1 MSSVFSVKA
10 SFDGGD
16 LVKGF
21 NDVKKEVKGI
31 ENAGEDA
38 KKSLDQML
46 QQKNSTSNYRRQ
58 LMQLTK
64 QLTDLTVNYRS
75 LSDEEKQSEFG
86 VALAQRIDELTAKA
100 SMFKDA
106 MLDVQQSITESAS
119 DTANWDAFQQLVDVS
134 TSALQSFTGVAGL
147 SEDSVEELTR
157 TIAAMQTIGAASN
170 TVIKIGNALQKQSAL
185 MLGVRRTQELAA
197 ATAIKLKT
205 AAEVKGKAATVAA
218 TAAQK
223 ALNTVAKANP
233 YVLLASAVIAL
244 GTALVAFAKK
254 SNEATKAEKARKEA
268 AEEAA
273 ESINDARSKE
283 AKSVGEVTAKYRILQ
298 IEYSKLDQNDKTS
311 WIKDNAT
318 AFDNLGLKINN
329 VNDAD
334 QVFVTQSAKVIAALK
349 ARAKAEALEEK
360 YKEEVIKAEEKK
372 AEVVRKTAKEGAK
385 FFTADGKVPE
395 PLKEAGLTEKE
406 LKYEWG
412 GGQSGAGT
420 YILTPEATKK
430 LQEYYDTQYD
440 VAVKAADES
449 TSYWENRMV
458 EAANEAAKAAKEIE
472 GLITKPTNG
481 NSDSTKSSS
490 SSKTSDNDDIFDSG
504 SLRAA
509 QKTVTELQDKLNR
522 MSPDDKAFDKVKADL
537 KVAEKIVDD
546 IKKKMSD
553 PDAAK
558 ALVEQYDEASKKIND
573 IVKEYNIGIIDEET
587 AKKQIEAINAEL
599 QKLGLK
605 PIEIKVKNGKWDE
618 LFDKDIDTKNL
629 IEQYD
634 EASKKIND
642 IVKEYNIGIIDKET
656 AKKQIEAINT
666 ELQKLG
672 LKPID
677 IKLNPK
683 GKWDGAFDKDN
694 DTKTAVDS
702 VVQAYSLKL
711 IDKDYAKEAIDAINV
726 ERINANLPPIHLNL
740 DVEGV
745 KEGISQAMQMFGAVG
760 SLGNV
765 VSSINSVYESFKNLP
780 DAMDEAENGWE
791 RFMVGFKAV
800 MQIMNV
806 FTTVLGTINTVM
818 ETFTMIQELV
828 TAAKLKDA
836 AASSVKAG
844 ADTAAATAST
854 AEATADTAAATAAE
868 TKAVADTAAATAST
882 TVATADTAATIAS
895 GTKAATD
902 TSAATASGTKAAAD
916 IAAAT
921 ASTTVATAD
930 TAATVASGTKAATD
944 IATAAASG
952 TKAAADIA
960 AATASTTVATADTA
974 ATVASGTKTATDI
987 AGATASGTKAAAD
1000 IAAAGAA
1007 SVEAT
1012 ANTAAA
1018 VSGAAKSVSWVPI
1031 VGPILAVAAIAAI
1044 IGGIIAAANKGKFA
1058 NGGIVQG
1065 ASKIGDFNIARVNGG
1080 EMILNNR
1087 QQANLFNMLDN
1098 NRVNNVSA
1106 SPQNVSFRIQGDTL
1120 VGVID
1125 NYNKKRSRM

>member
-1 MSSVFSVKA
+1 MSSVFSIKA

-86 VALAQRIDELTAKA
+86 VALAKRIDELTAKA

-185 MLGVRRTQELAA
+185 MLGVLRTQELAA
-197 ATAIKLKT
+197 AAAIKLKT

-273 ESINDARSKE
+273 ESIKDARSKE

-298 IEYSKLDQNDKTS
+298 IEYSKLDQNDKIT

-334 QVFVTQSAKVIAALK
+334 QVFVTQSAKVIAALQ

-372 AEVVRKTAKEGAK
+372 AEVVRKTAKEGDR
-385 FFTADGKVPE
+385 FFTAYGKVPE

-481 NSDSTKSSS
+481 NSGSTKSSS

-504 SLRAA
+504 SLIAA
-509 QKTVTELQDKLNR
+509 QKTVTDLQDKLNR

-537 KVAEKIVDD
+537 KAAEKIVED

-558 ALVEQYDEASKKIND
+558 TLVEQYDEASKKINN

-605 PIEIKVKNGKWDE
+605 PIEIKVKNGKWDGV
-618 LFDKDIDTKNL
+618 FDIDIDTKNL

-634 EASKKIND
+634 DAVKKIND
-642 IVKEYNIGIIDKET
+642 IVKSYNIGVIDEEK
-656 AKKQIEAINT
+656 AKAQIEAINA
-666 ELQKLG
+666 ELKKLG

-745 KEGISQAMQMFGAVG
+745 KEGISQAMQMFDAVS

-791 RFMVGFKAV
+791 RFMVGFEAG
-800 MQIMNV
+800 MQIMSV
-806 FTTVLGTINTVM
+806 FTTVLGTINTLM
-818 ETFTMIQELV
+818 TTFQTIQELV
-828 TAAKLKDA
+828 TAAKIKDA
-836 AASSVKAG
+836 AASSVQTAADEAAAAATMTKAG
-844 ADTAAATAST
+844 ANM
-854 AEATADTAAATAAE
+854 AE
-868 TKAVADTAAATAST
+868 TATGAGKAV
-882 TVATADTAATIAS
+882 
-895 GTKAATD
+895 
-902 TSAATASGTKAAAD
+902 
-916 IAAAT
+916 
-921 ASTTVATAD
+921 
-930 TAATVASGTKAATD
+930 
-944 IATAAASG
+944 
-952 TKAAADIA
+952 
-960 AATASTTVATADTA
+960 
-974 ATVASGTKTATDI
+974 
-987 AGATASGTKAAAD
+987 
-1000 IAAAGAA
+1000 
-1007 SVEAT
+1007 
-1012 ANTAAA
+1012 
-1018 VSGAAKSVSWVPI
+1018 SWLPI
-1031 VGPILAVAAIAAI
+1031 VGPILAIAAI
-1044 IGGIIAAANKGKFA
+1044 GAIMGVMLGVMSKSKFA
-1058 NGGIVQG
+1058 NGGIVSN

-1087 QQANLFNMLDN
+1087 QQANLFNMLDH
-1098 NRVNNVSA
+1098 NRIDKTSA

>member
-1 MSSVFSVKA
+1 MSSVFSIKA

-86 VALAQRIDELTAKA
+86 VALAKRIDELTAKA

-185 MLGVRRTQELAA
+185 MLGVLRTQELAA

-298 IEYSKLDQNDKTS
+298 IEYSKLDQNDKIT

-334 QVFVTQSAKVIAALK
+334 QVFVTQSAKVIAALQ

-372 AEVVRKTAKEGAK
+372 AEVVRKTAKEGDR
-385 FFTADGKVPE
+385 FFAADGKVPE

-458 EAANEAAKAAKEIE
+458 EAANEAAKVAKEIE

-481 NSDSTKSSS
+481 NSGSTKSSS
-490 SSKTSDNDDIFDSG
+490 SYKTSDNDDIFDSG
-504 SLRAA
+504 SLIAA
-509 QKTVTELQDKLNR
+509 QKTVTDLQDKLNR

-537 KVAEKIVDD
+537 KAAEKIVED

-558 ALVEQYDEASKKIND
+558 TLVEQYDEASKKIND

-605 PIEIKVKNGKWDE
+605 PIEIKVKNGKWDGV
-618 LFDKDIDTKNL
+618 FDIDIDTKNL

-634 EASKKIND
+634 DAVKKIND
-642 IVKEYNIGIIDKET
+642 IVKSYNIGIIDEEK
-656 AKKQIEAINT
+656 AKAQIEAINA

-745 KEGISQAMQMFGAVG
+745 KEGISQAMQMFDAVS

-765 VSSINSVYESFKNLP
+765 VSSINSVYESFKNLQ

-791 RFMVGFKAV
+791 RFMVGFEAG
-800 MQIMNV
+800 MQIMSV
-806 FTTVLGTINTVM
+806 FTTVLGTINTLM
-818 ETFTMIQELV
+818 TTFQTIQELV
-828 TAAKLKDA
+828 TAAKIKDA
-836 AASSVKAG
+836 AASSVQTAADEAAAAATMTKAG
-844 ADTAAATAST
+844 ANM
-854 AEATADTAAATAAE
+854 AE
-868 TKAVADTAAATAST
+868 TATGAGKAV
-882 TVATADTAATIAS
+882 
-895 GTKAATD
+895 
-902 TSAATASGTKAAAD
+902 
-916 IAAAT
+916 
-921 ASTTVATAD
+921 
-930 TAATVASGTKAATD
+930 
-944 IATAAASG
+944 
-952 TKAAADIA
+952 
-960 AATASTTVATADTA
+960 
-974 ATVASGTKTATDI
+974 
-987 AGATASGTKAAAD
+987 
-1000 IAAAGAA
+1000 
-1007 SVEAT
+1007 
-1012 ANTAAA
+1012 
-1018 VSGAAKSVSWVPI
+1018 SWLPI
-1031 VGPILAVAAIAAI
+1031 VGPILAIAAI
-1044 IGGIIAAANKGKFA
+1044 GAIMGVMLGVMSKSKFA
-1058 NGGIVQG
+1058 NGGIVSN

-1087 QQANLFNMLDN
+1087 QQANLFNMLDH
-1098 NRVNNVSA
+1098 NRIDKTST

>member
-1 MSSVFSVKA
+1 MSQFSVKA
-10 SFDGGD
+10 TFDGAD

-21 NDVKKEVKGI
+21 KDVKAEVKGI

-46 QQKNSTSNYRRQ
+46 QHKNSTTNYRRQ
-58 LMQLTK
+58 LMQLTH
-64 QLTDLTVNYRS
+64 QLTDLTVNYRK

-86 VALAQRIDELTAKA
+86 IALAQRIDELTTKA

-106 MLDVQQSITESAS
+106 MLDVQQSISESAS

-134 TSALQSFTGVAGL
+134 TSVLQSFTGVAGL
-147 SEDSVEELTR
+147 SEESVEDLTR

-197 ATAIKLKT
+197 AAAIKLKT
-205 AAEVKGKAATVAA
+205 AAEVKGKAATMAA

-254 SNEATKAEKARKEA
+254 SSEATKAEKARKEA
-268 AEEAA
+268 AEEAT
-273 ESINDARSKE
+273 ESIKDARSKE

-298 IEYSKLDQNDKTS
+298 LEYSKLDQNDKTS

-318 AFDNLGLKINN
+318 AFDSLGLKINN

-334 QVFVTQSAKVIAALK
+334 QVFVAQSAKVIAALQ

-372 AEVVRKTAKEGAK
+372 AEVVRKTAKEGDR

-430 LQEYYDTQYD
+430 LQEYYDTQYA

-458 EAANEAAKAAKEIE
+458 EAANEAANAAKEID

-481 NSDSTKSSS
+481 NSGSTKSSS
-490 SSKTSDNDDIFDSG
+490 SSKTSDNADIFDSG

-509 QKTVTELQDKLNR
+509 QKTVTDLQDKLNR
-522 MSPDDKAFDKVKADL
+522 MSPDDEAFEKVKADL
-537 KVAEKIVDD
+537 KAAEKIVED

-558 ALVEQYDEASKKIND
+558 TLVEQYDEASKKIND

-605 PIEIKVKNGKWDE
+605 PIEIK
-618 LFDKDIDTKNL
+618 
-629 IEQYD
+629 
-634 EASKKIND
+634 
-642 IVKEYNIGIIDKET
+642 
-656 AKKQIEAINT
+656 
-666 ELQKLG
+666 
-672 LKPID
+672 
-677 IKLNPK
+677 LNPVVNK

-702 VVQAYSLKL
+702 VVKAYSLKL
-711 IDKDYAKEAIDAINV
+711 IDKDYAQEAIDAINV
-726 ERINANLPPIHLNL
+726 ERINANLQPIYLNL
-740 DVEGV
+740 DIEGV
-745 KEGISQAMQMFGAVG
+745 KQGIDKAMQMFDTFG

-765 VSSINSVYESFKNLP
+765 VSSINSVYESFNNLST
-780 DAMDEAENGWE
+780 AMDEAENSWE
-791 RFMVGFKAV
+791 RFMVGFDAGMK
-800 MQIMNV
+800 IMNV
-806 FTTVLGTINTVM
+806 FTTILETINTLM
-818 ETFTMIQELV
+818 TTFQTIQELV

-836 AASSVKAG
+836 AATSVQIAADTEGAGATMTKAG
-844 ADTAAATAST
+844 ANM
-854 AEATADTAAATAAE
+854 AETATAAG
-868 TKAVADTAAATAST
+868 KAV
-882 TVATADTAATIAS
+882 
-895 GTKAATD
+895 
-902 TSAATASGTKAAAD
+902 
-916 IAAAT
+916 
-921 ASTTVATAD
+921 
-930 TAATVASGTKAATD
+930 
-944 IATAAASG
+944 
-952 TKAAADIA
+952 
-960 AATASTTVATADTA
+960 
-974 ATVASGTKTATDI
+974 
-987 AGATASGTKAAAD
+987 
-1000 IAAAGAA
+1000 
-1007 SVEAT
+1007 
-1012 ANTAAA
+1012 
-1018 VSGAAKSVSWVPI
+1018 SWIPV
-1031 VGPILAVAAIAAI
+1031 VGPVLAVAAIGTI
-1044 IGGIIAAANKGKFA
+1044 MGILLSVISKSKFA

-1065 ASKIGDFNIARVNGG
+1065 PSKIGDFNLVRVNGG
-1080 EMILNNR
+1080 ELILNQR
-1087 QQANLFNMLDN
+1087 QQKNLFDMIDK
-1098 NRVNNVSA
+1098 NRVNNVNNTA
-1106 SPQNVSFRIQGDTL
+1106 ENVVFTIQGDKL
-1120 VGVID
+1120 VGVLD

>member
-1 MSSVFSVKA
+1 MSSVFSIKA

-31 ENAGEDA
+31 ENVGEDA

-86 VALAQRIDELTAKA
+86 VALAKRIDELTAKA

-106 MLDVQQSITESAS
+106 MLDVQQSISESAS

-185 MLGVRRTQELAA
+185 MLGVLRTQELAA

-298 IEYSKLDQNDKTS
+298 LEYSKLDQNDKTS

-334 QVFVTQSAKVIAALK
+334 QVFVTQSAKVIAALQ

-372 AEVVRKTAKEGAK
+372 AEVVRKTAKEGDR

-420 YILTPEATKK
+420 YILTQEATKK
-430 LQEYYDTQYD
+430 LQDYYDTQYD

-458 EAANEAAKAAKEIE
+458 DAANEAAKAAKEIE

-481 NSDSTKSSS
+481 NSGSTKSSS
-490 SSKTSDNDDIFDSG
+490 SYKTSDNDDIFDSG
-504 SLRAA
+504 SLIAA
-509 QKTVTELQDKLNR
+509 QKTVTDLQDKLNR

-537 KVAEKIVDD
+537 KAAEKIVED

-558 ALVEQYDEASKKIND
+558 TLVEQYDEASKKIND

-605 PIEIKVKNGKWDE
+605 PIEIKVKNGKWDGV
-618 LFDKDIDTKNL
+618 FDIDIDTKNL

-634 EASKKIND
+634 DAVKKIND
-642 IVKEYNIGIIDKET
+642 IVKGYNIGIIDEEK
-656 AKKQIEAINT
+656 AKAQIEAINA
-666 ELQKLG
+666 ELKKLG

-745 KEGISQAMQMFGAVG
+745 KEGISQAMQMFDAVS

-765 VSSINSVYESFKNLP
+765 VSSINSVYESFKNLQ

-791 RFMVGFKAV
+791 RFMVGFEAG
-800 MQIMNV
+800 MQIMSV
-806 FTTVLGTINTVM
+806 FTTVLGTINTLM
-818 ETFTMIQELV
+818 TTFQTIQELV
-828 TAAKLKDA
+828 TAAKIKDA
-836 AASSVKAG
+836 AASSVQTAADEAAAAATMTKAG
-844 ADTAAATAST
+844 ANM
-854 AEATADTAAATAAE
+854 AE
-868 TKAVADTAAATAST
+868 TATGAGKAV
-882 TVATADTAATIAS
+882 
-895 GTKAATD
+895 
-902 TSAATASGTKAAAD
+902 
-916 IAAAT
+916 
-921 ASTTVATAD
+921 
-930 TAATVASGTKAATD
+930 
-944 IATAAASG
+944 
-952 TKAAADIA
+952 
-960 AATASTTVATADTA
+960 
-974 ATVASGTKTATDI
+974 
-987 AGATASGTKAAAD
+987 
-1000 IAAAGAA
+1000 
-1007 SVEAT
+1007 
-1012 ANTAAA
+1012 
-1018 VSGAAKSVSWVPI
+1018 SWLPI
-1031 VGPILAVAAIAAI
+1031 VGPILAIAAI
-1044 IGGIIAAANKGKFA
+1044 GAIMGVMLGVMSKSKFA
-1058 NGGIVQG
+1058 NGGIVSN

-1087 QQANLFNMLDN
+1087 QQANLFNMLDH
-1098 NRVNNVSA
+1098 NRIDKTST

>member
-1 MSSVFSVKA
+1 MSSVFSIKA

-21 NDVKKEVKGI
+21 NDVKKEVKGL
-31 ENAGEDA
+31 ESAGEDA

-58 LMQLTK
+58 LMELTR
-64 QLTDLTVNYRS
+64 QLTDLTVNYRN

-86 VALAQRIDELTAKA
+86 VALAQRIDELTSKA

-106 MLDVQQSITESAS
+106 MLDVQQSISESAS

-134 TSALQSFTGVAGL
+134 TSVLQSFTGVAGL
-147 SEDSVEELTR
+147 SEESVEGLTR

-197 ATAIKLKT
+197 AAAIKLKT
-205 AAEVKGKAATVAA
+205 AAEVKGKASTVAA

-223 ALNTVAKANP
+223 ALNIVAKANP

-273 ESINDARSKE
+273 ESIKDARSKE

-298 IEYSKLDQNDKTS
+298 IEYSKLSQNAKTT

-318 AFDNLGLKINN
+318 AFDNLGLKINS

-334 QVFVTQSAKVIAALK
+334 QVFVTQSAKVIAALQ

-372 AEVVRKTAKEGAK
+372 AEVVRKTAKEGDR
-385 FFTADGKVPE
+385 FFTADGKVPK

-430 LQEYYDTQYD
+430 LQDYYDTQYD

-472 GLITKPTNG
+472 GLITKPNNG
-481 NSDSTKSSS
+481 NSGSTKSSS
-490 SSKTSDNDDIFDSG
+490 GSKTSDNDDIFDSG
-504 SLRAA
+504 SLRAV
-509 QKTVTELQDKLNR
+509 QKTVTDLQDKLNR
-522 MSPDDKAFDKVKADL
+522 MSPDDEAFEKVKADL
-537 KVAEKIVDD
+537 KAAEKIVED
-546 IKKKMSD
+546 IKKKMAD

-558 ALVEQYDEASKKIND
+558 TLVEQYDEASKKIND

-605 PIEIKVKNGKWDE
+605 PIEIKVKNGKLDGV
-618 LFDKDIDTKNL
+618 FDIGIDTKNL

-634 EASKKIND
+634 DAVKKIND
-642 IVKEYNIGIIDKET
+642 IVKGYNIGIIDEET
-656 AKKQIEAINT
+656 AKTQIEAINN
-666 ELQKLG
+666 ELKKLG

-677 IKLNPK
+677 IKLNPTVS
-683 GKWDGAFDKDN
+683 KWDGAFDKDN

-702 VVQAYSLKL
+702 VTKAYSLKL
-711 IDKDYAKEAIDAINV
+711 IDKDYAQEAIDAINV

-740 DVEGV
+740 DAEGV
-745 KEGISQAMQMFGAVG
+745 KEGISQAMQMFDAV
-760 SLGNV
+760 SSVGNV

-791 RFMVGFKAV
+791 RFMVGFEAG
-800 MQIMNV
+800 MQIMSV
-806 FTTVLGTINTVM
+806 FTTVLGTINTLM
-818 ETFTMIQELV
+818 TTFQTIQELV
-828 TAAKLKDA
+828 TASKQKDAIASGAQMAADEA
-836 AASSVKAG
+836 AASATMTKAG
-844 ADTAAATAST
+844 ANM
-854 AEATADTAAATAAE
+854 AE
-868 TKAVADTAAATAST
+868 TATGAGKAV
-882 TVATADTAATIAS
+882 
-895 GTKAATD
+895 
-902 TSAATASGTKAAAD
+902 
-916 IAAAT
+916 
-921 ASTTVATAD
+921 
-930 TAATVASGTKAATD
+930 
-944 IATAAASG
+944 
-952 TKAAADIA
+952 
-960 AATASTTVATADTA
+960 
-974 ATVASGTKTATDI
+974 
-987 AGATASGTKAAAD
+987 
-1000 IAAAGAA
+1000 
-1007 SVEAT
+1007 
-1012 ANTAAA
+1012 
-1018 VSGAAKSVSWVPI
+1018 SWLPI
-1031 VGPILAVAAIAAI
+1031 VGPILAIAAI
-1044 IGGIIAAANKGKFA
+1044 GAIMGVMLGVMSKSKFA
-1058 NGGIVQG
+1058 NGGIVSN

-1087 QQANLFNMLDN
+1087 QQANLFKMLDH
-1098 NRVNNVSA
+1098 NRIDNTSI
-1106 SPQNVSFRIQGDTL
+1106 SPQTVSFRIQGDTL
-1120 VGVID
+1120 VGAID

>member
-1 MSSVFSVKA
+1 MSVFSVKG

-86 VALAQRIDELTAKA
+86 VALAKRIDELTAKA

-185 MLGVRRTQELAA
+185 MLGVLRTQELAA

-298 IEYSKLDQNDKTS
+298 IEYSKLDQNDKIT

-334 QVFVTQSAKVIAALK
+334 QVFVTQSAKVIAALQ

-372 AEVVRKTAKEGAK
+372 AEVVRKTANEGDR

-430 LQEYYDTQYD
+430 LQDYYDTQYD

-458 EAANEAAKAAKEIE
+458 DAANEAAKAAKEIE

-481 NSDSTKSSS
+481 NSGSTNSSS
-490 SSKTSDNDDIFDSG
+490 IYKTSDNDDIFDSG
-504 SLRAA
+504 SLIAA
-509 QKTVTELQDKLNR
+509 QKTVTDLQDKLNR
-522 MSPDDKAFDKVKADL
+522 MSPNDKAFDKVKADL
-537 KVAEKIVDD
+537 KAAEKIVED

-558 ALVEQYDEASKKIND
+558 TLVEQYDEASKKIND

-605 PIEIKVKNGKWDE
+605 PIEIKVKNGKWDGV
-618 LFDKDIDTKNL
+618 FDIDIDTKNL

-634 EASKKIND
+634 DAVKKIND
-642 IVKEYNIGIIDKET
+642 IVKSYNIGIIDEEK
-656 AKKQIEAINT
+656 AKAQIEAINA
-666 ELQKLG
+666 ELKKLG

-745 KEGISQAMQMFGAVG
+745 KEGISQAMQMFDAVS

-791 RFMVGFKAV
+791 RFMVGFEAG
-800 MQIMNV
+800 MQIMSV
-806 FTTVLGTINTVM
+806 FTTVLGTINTLM
-818 ETFTMIQELV
+818 TTFQTIQELV
-828 TAAKLKDA
+828 TAAKIKDA
-836 AASSVKAG
+836 AASSVQTAADEAAAAATMTKAG
-844 ADTAAATAST
+844 ANM
-854 AEATADTAAATAAE
+854 AE
-868 TKAVADTAAATAST
+868 TATGAGKAV
-882 TVATADTAATIAS
+882 
-895 GTKAATD
+895 
-902 TSAATASGTKAAAD
+902 
-916 IAAAT
+916 
-921 ASTTVATAD
+921 
-930 TAATVASGTKAATD
+930 
-944 IATAAASG
+944 
-952 TKAAADIA
+952 
-960 AATASTTVATADTA
+960 
-974 ATVASGTKTATDI
+974 
-987 AGATASGTKAAAD
+987 
-1000 IAAAGAA
+1000 
-1007 SVEAT
+1007 
-1012 ANTAAA
+1012 
-1018 VSGAAKSVSWVPI
+1018 SWLPI
-1031 VGPILAVAAIAAI
+1031 VGPILAIAAI
-1044 IGGIIAAANKGKFA
+1044 GAIMGVMLGVMSKSKFA
-1058 NGGIVQG
+1058 NGGIVSN

-1087 QQANLFNMLDN
+1087 QQANLFNMLDH
-1098 NRVNNVSA
+1098 NRIDKTST

>member
-1 MSSVFSVKA
+1 MSAVFSVKG
-10 SFDGGD
+10 SFDGAD
-16 LVKGF
+16 LIKGF
-21 NDVKKEVKGI
+21 NDVKNEVKGI

-46 QQKNSTSNYRRQ
+46 QQKNSSSNYRRQ
-58 LMQLTK
+58 LMQITQ
-64 QLTDLTVNYRS
+64 QLTDLTVNYRR

-86 VALAQRIDELTAKA
+86 IALSQRIDELTAKA
-100 SMFKDA
+100 SEFKDA
-106 MLDVQQSITESAS
+106 MLDVQQSISESAS
-119 DTANWDAFQQLVDVS
+119 DTANWDAFQQLVDIS
-134 TSALQSFTGVAGL
+134 TSTMQSFAGITGL
-147 SEDSVEELTR
+147 SEESVEELTR

-197 ATAIKLKT
+197 AAAIKLKT
-205 AAEVKGKAATVAA
+205 AAEVKGKVATVAA

-233 YVLLASAVIAL
+233 YVLLASAVMAL
-244 GTALVAFAKK
+244 GTALFVFAKK
-254 SNEATKAEKARKEA
+254 SNAATAAEKARKEA

-273 ESINDARSKE
+273 ENVKDARSKE
-283 AKSVGEVTAKYRILQ
+283 AKVVGEVTAKYRILQ
-298 IEYSKLDQNDKTS
+298 IEYSKLDQNDKIT

-334 QVFVTQSAKVIAALK
+334 QIFVTQSAKVIAALQ

-372 AEVVRKTAKEGAK
+372 AEVVRKTAKEGDR
-385 FFTADGKVPE
+385 FFTADGKVPKS
-395 PLKEAGLTEKE
+395 LKEAGLTEKD

-420 YILTPEATKK
+420 FILTPEAAKK
-430 LQEYYDTQYD
+430 LQDYYDTQYE
-440 VAVKAADES
+440 VAVKTADES

-481 NSDSTKSSS
+481 NSSSTKGSSG
-490 SSKTSDNDDIFDSG
+490 SKTSDNDDIFDSG

-509 QKTVTELQDKLNR
+509 QKTVTDLQDKLNR
-522 MSPDDKAFDKVKADL
+522 MSPDDEAFEKVKADL
-537 KVAEKIVDD
+537 KAAEKIVED
-546 IKKKMSD
+546 IKKKMAD

-558 ALVEQYDEASKKIND
+558 TLVEQYDEASKKIND

-599 QKLGLK
+599 QKLGIK

-618 LFDKDIDTKNL
+618 LLDIDIDTKNL

-634 EASKKIND
+634 GAVKKIND
-642 IVKEYNIGIIDKET
+642 IVKSYNIGIIDEET
-656 AKKQIEAINT
+656 AKSKIDAINTELKKLGLKPIEIKLKGKWDGVFDIDIDTKHLVDQYDDAVKKVDDIVKGYNIGIIDEEKAKTQIEAINN
-666 ELQKLG
+666 ELKKLG

-683 GKWDGAFDKDN
+683 SKWDGAFEKDN

-702 VVQAYSLKL
+702 VVQAYNLKL
-711 IDKDYAKEAIDAINV
+711 IDKDYAQEAIDAINV
-726 ERINANLPPIHLNL
+726 DRINANLPPIHLNL

-745 KEGISQAMQMFGAVG
+745 KEGISQAMQMFDAVS

-791 RFMVGFKAV
+791 RFMVGFEAG
-800 MQIMNV
+800 MQIMSV
-806 FTTVLGTINTVM
+806 FTTILGTINTLM
-818 ETFTMIQELV
+818 TTFQTIQELV
-828 TAAKLKDA
+828 TASKIKDA
-836 AASSVKAG
+836 AASGVQTAADEAAASATMTKAG
-844 ADTAAATAST
+844 ANM
-854 AEATADTAAATAAE
+854 AE
-868 TKAVADTAAATAST
+868 TATGAGKAV
-882 TVATADTAATIAS
+882 
-895 GTKAATD
+895 
-902 TSAATASGTKAAAD
+902 
-916 IAAAT
+916 
-921 ASTTVATAD
+921 
-930 TAATVASGTKAATD
+930 
-944 IATAAASG
+944 
-952 TKAAADIA
+952 
-960 AATASTTVATADTA
+960 
-974 ATVASGTKTATDI
+974 
-987 AGATASGTKAAAD
+987 
-1000 IAAAGAA
+1000 
-1007 SVEAT
+1007 
-1012 ANTAAA
+1012 
-1018 VSGAAKSVSWVPI
+1018 SWLPI
-1031 VGPILAVAAIAAI
+1031 VGPILAIAAI
-1044 IGGIIAAANKGKFA
+1044 GAIMGVMLGVMSKSKFA

-1087 QQANLFNMLDN
+1087 QQANLFKMLDH
-1098 NRVNNVSA
+1098 NRIDNTSI
-1106 SPQNVSFRIQGDTL
+1106 SPQTVSFRIQGDTL
-1120 VGVID
+1120 VGAID

>member
-1 MSSVFSVKA
+1 MSSVFSIKA

-185 MLGVRRTQELAA
+185 MLGVLRTQELAA

-298 IEYSKLDQNDKTS
+298 IEYSKLDQNDKIT

-334 QVFVTQSAKVIAALK
+334 QVFVTQSAKVIAALQ

-372 AEVVRKTAKEGAK
+372 AEVVRKTAKEGDR

-458 EAANEAAKAAKEIE
+458 DAANEAAKAAKEIE

-481 NSDSTKSSS
+481 NSGSTKSSS
-490 SSKTSDNDDIFDSG
+490 SYKTSDNDDIFDSG
-504 SLRAA
+504 SLIAA
-509 QKTVTELQDKLNR
+509 QKTVTDLQDKLNR

-537 KVAEKIVDD
+537 KAAEKIVED

-558 ALVEQYDEASKKIND
+558 TLVEQYDEASKKINN

-605 PIEIKVKNGKWDE
+605 PIEIKVKNGKWDGV
-618 LFDKDIDTKNL
+618 FDIDIDTKHL
-629 IEQYD
+629 VDQYD
-634 EASKKIND
+634 DAVKKIND
-642 IVKEYNIGIIDKET
+642 IVKGYNIGIIDEET
-656 AKKQIEAINT
+656 AKKQIEAINA

-745 KEGISQAMQMFGAVG
+745 KEGISQAMQMFDAVS

-765 VSSINSVYESFKNLP
+765 VSSINSVYESFKNLQ

-791 RFMVGFKAV
+791 RFMVGFEAG
-800 MQIMNV
+800 MQIMSV
-806 FTTVLGTINTVM
+806 FTTVLGTINTLM
-818 ETFTMIQELV
+818 TTFQTIQELV
-828 TAAKLKDA
+828 TAAKIKDA
-836 AASSVKAG
+836 AASSVQTAADEAAAAATMTKAG
-844 ADTAAATAST
+844 ANM
-854 AEATADTAAATAAE
+854 AE
-868 TKAVADTAAATAST
+868 TATGAGKAV
-882 TVATADTAATIAS
+882 
-895 GTKAATD
+895 
-902 TSAATASGTKAAAD
+902 
-916 IAAAT
+916 
-921 ASTTVATAD
+921 
-930 TAATVASGTKAATD
+930 
-944 IATAAASG
+944 
-952 TKAAADIA
+952 
-960 AATASTTVATADTA
+960 
-974 ATVASGTKTATDI
+974 
-987 AGATASGTKAAAD
+987 
-1000 IAAAGAA
+1000 
-1007 SVEAT
+1007 
-1012 ANTAAA
+1012 
-1018 VSGAAKSVSWVPI
+1018 SWLPI
-1031 VGPILAVAAIAAI
+1031 VGPILAIAAI
-1044 IGGIIAAANKGKFA
+1044 GAIMGVMLGVMSKSKFA
-1058 NGGIVQG
+1058 NGGIVSN

-1087 QQANLFNMLDN
+1087 QQANLFNMLDH
-1098 NRVNNVSA
+1098 NRIDKTST

>member
-86 VALAQRIDELTAKA
+86 VALAQRIDELTNKA

-147 SEDSVEELTR
+147 SEESVEELTR
-157 TIAAMQTIGAASN
+157 TIAAMQTIGAVSN
-170 TVIKIGNALQKQSAL
+170 TVINIGNALQKQSAL
-185 MLGVRRTQELAA
+185 MLGVRRMQELAA
-197 ATAIKLKT
+197 ATAIKIRT

-233 YVLLASAVIAL
+233 YVLLASAVMAL
-244 GTALVAFAKK
+244 GTALFVFAKK
-254 SNEATKAEKARKEA
+254 SNAAAAADKARKEA

-273 ESINDARSKE
+273 ENAKDARSKE
-283 AKSVGEVTAKYRILQ
+283 AKAVGEVTAKYRILQ

-311 WIKDNAT
+311 WIEENAT
-318 AFDNLGLKINN
+318 AFDNLGLKING

-334 QVFVTQSAKVIAALK
+334 QIFVTQSAKVIAALQ

-372 AEVVRKTAKEGAK
+372 AEVVRKTAKEGDR
-385 FFTADGKVPE
+385 FFTANGNVPE
-395 PLKEAGLTEKE
+395 PLKEAGLTEKD

-420 YILTPEATKK
+420 YILTKEATKK
-430 LQEYYDTQYD
+430 LQEYYDKQYD
-440 VAVKAADES
+440 IAVKAADES

-472 GLITKPTNG
+472 GLITTPKNG
-481 NSDSTKSSS
+481 NSVSTNSSS
-490 SSKTSDNDDIFDSG
+490 SSKTADNDDIFDSG
-504 SLRAA
+504 SLIAA
-509 QKTVTELQDKLNR
+509 QKLVNELQDKLNR
-522 MSPDDKAFDKVKADL
+522 MSPDDKAFEKVKADL
-537 KVAEKIVDD
+537 KAAEKIVED

-558 ALVEQYDEASKKIND
+558 TLVEQYDDAVKKINS

-587 AKKQIEAINAEL
+587 AKTQIEAINAEL
-599 QKLGLK
+599 K
-605 PIEIKVKNGKWDE
+605 
-618 LFDKDIDTKNL
+618 
-629 IEQYD
+629 
-634 EASKKIND
+634 
-642 IVKEYNIGIIDKET
+642 
-656 AKKQIEAINT
+656 
-666 ELQKLG
+666 KLG

-677 IKLNPK
+677 IKLNPVVNK
-683 GKWDGAFDKDN
+683 GKWAGAFDKDN

-702 VVQAYSLKL
+702 VVKAYSLKL
-711 IDKDYAKEAIDAINV
+711 IDKDYAQEAIDAINV
-726 ERINANLPPIHLNL
+726 ERINANLQPIYLNL
-740 DVEGV
+740 DIEGV
-745 KEGISQAMQMFGAVG
+745 KQGIDKAMQMFDTFG

-765 VSSINSVYESFKNLP
+765 VSSINSVYESFNNLST
-780 DAMDEAENGWE
+780 AMDEAENGWE
-791 RFMVGFKAV
+791 RFMLGFDAGMK
-800 MQIMNV
+800 IMNV
-806 FTTVLGTINTVM
+806 FTTILGTINTLM
-818 ETFTMIQELV
+818 ETFQMIQELV

-836 AASSVKAG
+836 AATTVQIAADTEGAGATMTKAG
-844 ADTAAATAST
+844 ANM
-854 AEATADTAAATAAE
+854 AETATAAG
-868 TKAVADTAAATAST
+868 KAV
-882 TVATADTAATIAS
+882 
-895 GTKAATD
+895 
-902 TSAATASGTKAAAD
+902 
-916 IAAAT
+916 
-921 ASTTVATAD
+921 
-930 TAATVASGTKAATD
+930 
-944 IATAAASG
+944 
-952 TKAAADIA
+952 
-960 AATASTTVATADTA
+960 
-974 ATVASGTKTATDI
+974 
-987 AGATASGTKAAAD
+987 
-1000 IAAAGAA
+1000 
-1007 SVEAT
+1007 
-1012 ANTAAA
+1012 
-1018 VSGAAKSVSWVPI
+1018 SWIPV
-1031 VGPILAVAAIAAI
+1031 VGPALAIAAI
-1044 IGGIIAAANKGKFA
+1044 GAIMSALLGVISKSKFA

-1065 ASKIGDFNIARVNGG
+1065 PSKIGDFNLVRVNGG
-1080 EMILNNR
+1080 ELILNQR
-1087 QQANLFNMLDN
+1087 QQKNLFDMIDK
-1098 NRVNNVSA
+1098 NRVNTVNNTAGNV
-1106 SPQNVSFRIQGDTL
+1106 VFTIQGDKL

>member
-1 MSSVFSVKA
+1 MSSVFSIKA

-86 VALAQRIDELTAKA
+86 VALAKRIDELTAKA

-106 MLDVQQSITESAS
+106 MLDVQQSISESAS

-134 TSALQSFTGVAGL
+134 TSALQSFTGIAGL
-147 SEDSVEELTR
+147 SEESVEGLTR

-185 MLGVRRTQELAA
+185 MLGVSRTQELAL

-205 AAEVKGKAATVAA
+205 SAEVKGKAATVAA

-233 YVLLASAVIAL
+233 YVLLASAVIAA
-244 GTALVAFAKK
+244 GAALVAFAKK
-254 SNEATKAEKARKEA
+254 SNEVTKAEKARKEA
-268 AEEAA
+268 AEEEA
-273 ESINDARSKE
+273 ESVKDARSKE

-298 IEYSKLDQNDKTS
+298 IEYSKLDQNDKTT

-334 QVFVTQSAKVIAALK
+334 KVFITQSTQVIAALR

-372 AEVVRKTAKEGAK
+372 AEVVRKTAKEGAR
-385 FFTADGKVPE
+385 FFTADGKVPKA
-395 PLKEAGLTEKE
+395 LKEAGLTEKE

-430 LQEYYDTQYD
+430 LQDYYDKQYE
-440 VAVKAADES
+440 VAVKAADDS

-458 EAANEAAKAAKEIE
+458 EAANEAAKAAKEID

-481 NSDSTKSSS
+481 NSGSTKSSS
-490 SSKTSDNDDIFDSG
+490 SSSSKTSNIEDIFDSG

-522 MSPDDKAFDKVKADL
+522 MSPDDEAFEKVKADL
-537 KVAEKIVDD
+537 KAAEKIVED
-546 IKKKMSD
+546 IKKKMAD
-553 PDAAK
+553 PESAK
-558 ALVEQYDEASKKIND
+558 TLVEQYDDAVKNVNG

-587 AKKQIEAINAEL
+587 AKTQIEAINAEL

-605 PIEIKVKNGKWDE
+605 PI
-618 LFDKDIDTKNL
+618 
-629 IEQYD
+629 
-634 EASKKIND
+634 
-642 IVKEYNIGIIDKET
+642 
-656 AKKQIEAINT
+656 
-666 ELQKLG
+666 
-672 LKPID
+672 D
-677 IKLNPK
+677 IKLNPVVNK

-702 VVQAYSLKL
+702 VVKAYSLKL
-711 IDKDYAKEAIDAINV
+711 IDKDYAQEAIDAINV
-726 ERINANLPPIHLNL
+726 ERINANLPPIYLNL
-740 DVEGV
+740 DIEGV
-745 KEGISQAMQMFGAVG
+745 KQGIDKAMQMFDTFG

-765 VSSINSVYESFKNLP
+765 VSSINSVYESFNNLST
-780 DAMDEAENGWE
+780 AMDEAENGLE
-791 RFMVGFKAV
+791 RFMVGFEAGMK
-800 MQIMNV
+800 IMNV
-806 FTTVLGTINTVM
+806 FTTILGTINTLM
-818 ETFTMIQELV
+818 ETFQMIQELV
-828 TAAKLKDA
+828 TAAKLKDVAATGVQMAADEA
-836 AASSVKAG
+836 AAGSTMTKAG
-844 ADTAAATAST
+844 ANM
-854 AEATADTAAATAAE
+854 AETATAAG
-868 TKAVADTAAATAST
+868 KAV
-882 TVATADTAATIAS
+882 
-895 GTKAATD
+895 
-902 TSAATASGTKAAAD
+902 
-916 IAAAT
+916 
-921 ASTTVATAD
+921 
-930 TAATVASGTKAATD
+930 
-944 IATAAASG
+944 
-952 TKAAADIA
+952 
-960 AATASTTVATADTA
+960 
-974 ATVASGTKTATDI
+974 
-987 AGATASGTKAAAD
+987 
-1000 IAAAGAA
+1000 
-1007 SVEAT
+1007 
-1012 ANTAAA
+1012 
-1018 VSGAAKSVSWVPI
+1018 SWIPV
-1031 VGPILAVAAIAAI
+1031 VGPALAIAAI
-1044 IGGIIAAANKGKFA
+1044 GAIMSTLLGVMSKSKFA
-1058 NGGIVQG
+1058 NGGIVPG
-1065 ASKIGDFNIARVNGG
+1065 PSKIGDFNLVRVNGG
-1080 EMILNNR
+1080 ELILNQR
-1087 QQANLFNMLDN
+1087 QQKNLFDMIDK
-1098 NRVNNVSA
+1098 NRVNTVNNTDGNV
-1106 SPQNVSFRIQGDTL
+1106 VFTIQGDKL

-1125 NYNKKRSRM
+1125 NYNKKRGRI

>member
-1 MSSVFSVKA
+1 MSSVFSIKA

-38 KKSLDQML
+38 KKSLDKML

-58 LMQLTK
+58 LMELTR

-86 VALAQRIDELTAKA
+86 IGLAQRIDELTSKA

-106 MLDVQQSITESAS
+106 MLDVQQSISESAS

-147 SEDSVEELTR
+147 SEESVEGLTR

-197 ATAIKLKT
+197 AAAIKLKT

-223 ALNTVAKANP
+223 ALNIVAKANP

-244 GTALVAFAKK
+244 GTALFAFAKK

-273 ESINDARSKE
+273 ESIKDARSKE

-298 IEYSKLDQNDKTS
+298 IEYSKLSQNAKTA

-318 AFDNLGLKINN
+318 AFDDLGLKINN

-334 QVFVTQSAKVIAALK
+334 QIFVTQSAKVIAALQ

-372 AEVVRKTAKEGAK
+372 AEVVRKTAKEGDR
-385 FFTADGKVPE
+385 FFTSDGKVPK

-430 LQEYYDTQYD
+430 LQDYYDTQYD

-472 GLITKPTNG
+472 GLITKPKNG
-481 NSDSTKSSS
+481 NSGSTKSSS
-490 SSKTSDNDDIFDSG
+490 GSKTSDNDDIFDSG

-509 QKTVTELQDKLNR
+509 QKTVTDLQDKLNR
-522 MSPDDKAFDKVKADL
+522 MSPDDDAFEKVKADL
-537 KVAEKIVDD
+537 KAAEKIVED
-546 IKKKMSD
+546 IKKKMAD

-558 ALVEQYDEASKKIND
+558 TLVEQYDEAYKKIND

-599 QKLGLK
+599 QKLGIK
-605 PIEIKVKNGKWDE
+605 PIEIKVKNGKWDGI
-618 LFDKDIDTKNL
+618 FDIDINTKNL

-634 EASKKIND
+634 DAVKKIND
-642 IVKEYNIGIIDKET
+642 IVKSYNIGIIDEEK
-656 AKKQIEAINT
+656 AKTQIEAINNELKKLGLKPIDIKLKGKWDDVFDIDIDTRHLVDQYDDAVKKVDDIVKGYNIGIIDEEKAKTQIEAINT
-666 ELQKLG
+666 ELKKLG

-677 IKLNPK
+677 IKLNTK
-683 GKWDGAFDKDN
+683 SKWDGAFEKDN

-702 VVQAYSLKL
+702 VVQAYNLKL
-711 IDKDYAKEAIDAINV
+711 IDKDYAQEAIDAINV
-726 ERINANLPPIHLNL
+726 DRINANLPPIHLNL

-745 KEGISQAMQMFGAVG
+745 KEGISQAMQMFDAVS

-765 VSSINSVYESFKNLP
+765 VSSVNSVYESFKNLP

-791 RFMVGFKAV
+791 RFMVGFEAG
-800 MQIMNV
+800 MQIMSV
-806 FTTVLGTINTVM
+806 FTTVLGTINTLM
-818 ETFTMIQELV
+818 TTFETIQELV
-828 TAAKLKDA
+828 TAAKQKDAIASGAQMAADEAA
-836 AASSVKAG
+836 AASTMTKAG
-844 ADTAAATAST
+844 ANM
-854 AEATADTAAATAAE
+854 AE
-868 TKAVADTAAATAST
+868 TATGAGKAV
-882 TVATADTAATIAS
+882 
-895 GTKAATD
+895 
-902 TSAATASGTKAAAD
+902 
-916 IAAAT
+916 
-921 ASTTVATAD
+921 
-930 TAATVASGTKAATD
+930 
-944 IATAAASG
+944 
-952 TKAAADIA
+952 
-960 AATASTTVATADTA
+960 
-974 ATVASGTKTATDI
+974 
-987 AGATASGTKAAAD
+987 
-1000 IAAAGAA
+1000 
-1007 SVEAT
+1007 
-1012 ANTAAA
+1012 
-1018 VSGAAKSVSWVPI
+1018 SWLPI
-1031 VGPILAVAAIAAI
+1031 VGPILAIAAI
-1044 IGGIIAAANKGKFA
+1044 GAIMGVMLGVMSKSKFA
-1058 NGGIVQG
+1058 NGGIVPG
-1065 ASKIGDFNIARVNGG
+1065 PSKIGDFNLVRVNGG
-1080 EMILNNR
+1080 ELILNQR
-1087 QQANLFNMLDN
+1087 QQKNLFDMIDK
-1098 NRVNNVSA
+1098 NRVNNVNNTA
-1106 SPQNVSFRIQGDTL
+1106 GNVVFTIQGDKL
-1120 VGVID
+1120 VGVLD

>member
-1 MSSVFSVKA
+1 MSSVFSIKA

-185 MLGVRRTQELAA
+185 MLGVLRTQELAA

-205 AAEVKGKAATVAA
+205 AAEVKGKEATVAA
-218 TAAQK
+218 TVAQK

-244 GTALVAFAKK
+244 GTALFAFAKK

-273 ESINDARSKE
+273 ESIKDARSKE

-298 IEYSKLDQNDKTS
+298 IEYSKLDQNDKIT

-334 QVFVTQSAKVIAALK
+334 QVFVTQSAKVIAALQ

-372 AEVVRKTAKEGAK
+372 AEVVRKTAKEGDR

-481 NSDSTKSSS
+481 NSGSTKSSS
-490 SSKTSDNDDIFDSG
+490 SYKTSDNDDIFDSG
-504 SLRAA
+504 SLIAA
-509 QKTVTELQDKLNR
+509 QKTVTDLQDKLNR

-537 KVAEKIVDD
+537 KAAEKIVED

-558 ALVEQYDEASKKIND
+558 TLVEQYDEASKKIND

-605 PIEIKVKNGKWDE
+605 PIEIKVKNGKWDGV
-618 LFDKDIDTKNL
+618 FDIDIDTKNL

-634 EASKKIND
+634 DAVKKIND
-642 IVKEYNIGIIDKET
+642 IVKSYNIGIIDEEKAKAQIEAINAELKKLGLKPIEIKLKGKWDGVFDIDIDTKHLVDQYDDAVKKVNDIVKGYNIGIIDEET
-656 AKKQIEAINT
+656 AKKQIEAINA

-702 VVQAYSLKL
+702 VVQAYNLKL

-745 KEGISQAMQMFGAVG
+745 KEGISQAMQMFDAVS

-765 VSSINSVYESFKNLP
+765 VSSINSVYESFKNLQ

-791 RFMVGFKAV
+791 RFMVGFEAG
-800 MQIMNV
+800 MQIMSV
-806 FTTVLGTINTVM
+806 FTTVLGTINTLM
-818 ETFTMIQELV
+818 TTFQTIQELV
-828 TAAKLKDA
+828 TAAKIKDA
-836 AASSVKAG
+836 AASSVQTAADEAAAAATMTKAG
-844 ADTAAATAST
+844 ANM
-854 AEATADTAAATAAE
+854 AE
-868 TKAVADTAAATAST
+868 TATGAGKAV
-882 TVATADTAATIAS
+882 
-895 GTKAATD
+895 
-902 TSAATASGTKAAAD
+902 
-916 IAAAT
+916 
-921 ASTTVATAD
+921 
-930 TAATVASGTKAATD
+930 
-944 IATAAASG
+944 
-952 TKAAADIA
+952 
-960 AATASTTVATADTA
+960 
-974 ATVASGTKTATDI
+974 
-987 AGATASGTKAAAD
+987 
-1000 IAAAGAA
+1000 
-1007 SVEAT
+1007 
-1012 ANTAAA
+1012 
-1018 VSGAAKSVSWVPI
+1018 SWLPI
-1031 VGPILAVAAIAAI
+1031 VGPILAIAAI
-1044 IGGIIAAANKGKFA
+1044 GAIMGVMLGVMSKSKFA
-1058 NGGIVQG
+1058 NGGIVSN

-1087 QQANLFNMLDN
+1087 QQANLFNMLDH
-1098 NRVNNVSA
+1098 NRIDKTST

>member
-1 MSSVFSVKA
+1 MSVFSVKG

-185 MLGVRRTQELAA
+185 MLGVLRTQELAA

-205 AAEVKGKAATVAA
+205 AAEVKGKEATVAA
-218 TAAQK
+218 TVAQK

-244 GTALVAFAKK
+244 GTALFAFAKK

-273 ESINDARSKE
+273 ESIKDARSKE

-298 IEYSKLDQNDKTS
+298 IEYSKLDQNDKIT

-334 QVFVTQSAKVIAALK
+334 QVFVTQSAKVIAALQ

-372 AEVVRKTAKEGAK
+372 AEVVRKTAKEGDR

-430 LQEYYDTQYD
+430 LQDYYDTQYD

-481 NSDSTKSSS
+481 NSGSTKSSS

-504 SLRAA
+504 SLIAA
-509 QKTVTELQDKLNR
+509 QKTVTDLQDKLNR

-537 KVAEKIVDD
+537 KAAEKIVED

-558 ALVEQYDEASKKIND
+558 TLVEQYDEASKKINN

-605 PIEIKVKNGKWDE
+605 PIEIKVKNGKWDGV
-618 LFDKDIDTKNL
+618 FDIDIDTKNL

-634 EASKKIND
+634 DAVKKIND
-642 IVKEYNIGIIDKET
+642 IVKSYNIGVIDEEK
-656 AKKQIEAINT
+656 AKAQIEAINA
-666 ELQKLG
+666 ELKKLG

-745 KEGISQAMQMFGAVG
+745 KEGISQAMQMFDAVS

-765 VSSINSVYESFKNLP
+765 VSSINSVYESFKNLQ

-791 RFMVGFKAV
+791 RFMVGFEAG
-800 MQIMNV
+800 MQIMSV
-806 FTTVLGTINTVM
+806 FTTVLGTINTLM
-818 ETFTMIQELV
+818 TTFQTIQELV
-828 TAAKLKDA
+828 TAAKIKDA
-836 AASSVKAG
+836 AASSVQTAADEAAAAATMTKAG
-844 ADTAAATAST
+844 ANM
-854 AEATADTAAATAAE
+854 AE
-868 TKAVADTAAATAST
+868 TATGAGKAV
-882 TVATADTAATIAS
+882 
-895 GTKAATD
+895 
-902 TSAATASGTKAAAD
+902 
-916 IAAAT
+916 
-921 ASTTVATAD
+921 
-930 TAATVASGTKAATD
+930 
-944 IATAAASG
+944 
-952 TKAAADIA
+952 
-960 AATASTTVATADTA
+960 
-974 ATVASGTKTATDI
+974 
-987 AGATASGTKAAAD
+987 
-1000 IAAAGAA
+1000 
-1007 SVEAT
+1007 
-1012 ANTAAA
+1012 
-1018 VSGAAKSVSWVPI
+1018 SWLPI
-1031 VGPILAVAAIAAI
+1031 VGPILAIAAI
-1044 IGGIIAAANKGKFA
+1044 GAIMGVMLGVMSKSKFA
-1058 NGGIVQG
+1058 NGGIVSN

-1087 QQANLFNMLDN
+1087 QQANLFNMLDH
-1098 NRVNNVSA
+1098 NRIDKTST

>member
-1 MSSVFSVKA
+1 MSSVFSIKA

-86 VALAQRIDELTAKA
+86 VALAQRINELTAKA
-100 SMFKDA
+100 SEFKDA
-106 MLDVQQSITESAS
+106 MLDVQQSISESAS

-147 SEDSVEELTR
+147 SEESVEGLTR

-197 ATAIKLKT
+197 AAAIKLKT

-273 ESINDARSKE
+273 ESIKDARSKE

-298 IEYSKLDQNDKTS
+298 IEYSKLDQNDKIT

-334 QVFVTQSAKVIAALK
+334 QVFVTQSAKVIAALQ

-372 AEVVRKTAKEGAK
+372 AEVVRKTAKEGDR
-385 FFTADGKVPE
+385 FFTSDGKVPE

-481 NSDSTKSSS
+481 NSDSTKSYS

-537 KVAEKIVDD
+537 KAAEKIVED

-558 ALVEQYDEASKKIND
+558 TLVEQYDEASKKIND

-605 PIEIKVKNGKWDE
+605 PIEIKVKNGKWDGV
-618 LFDKDIDTKNL
+618 FDIDIDTKNL

-634 EASKKIND
+634 DAVKKIND
-642 IVKEYNIGIIDKET
+642 IVKSYNIGIIDEEKAKAQIEAINAELKKLGLKPIEIKLKGKWDGVFDIDIDT
-656 AKKQIEAINT
+656 KHLVDQYDDAVKKVNDIVKGYNIGIIDEEKAKKQIEAINA

-726 ERINANLPPIHLNL
+726 ERINANLPPIHLNI

-745 KEGISQAMQMFGAVG
+745 KEGISQAMQMFDAVS

-765 VSSINSVYESFKNLP
+765 VSSINSVYESFKNLQ

-791 RFMVGFKAV
+791 RFMVGFEAG
-800 MQIMNV
+800 MQIMSV
-806 FTTVLGTINTVM
+806 FTTVLGTINTLM
-818 ETFTMIQELV
+818 TTFQTIQELV
-828 TAAKLKDA
+828 TAAKIKDA
-836 AASSVKAG
+836 AASSVQTAADEAAAAATMTKAG
-844 ADTAAATAST
+844 ANM
-854 AEATADTAAATAAE
+854 AE
-868 TKAVADTAAATAST
+868 TATGAGKAV
-882 TVATADTAATIAS
+882 
-895 GTKAATD
+895 
-902 TSAATASGTKAAAD
+902 
-916 IAAAT
+916 
-921 ASTTVATAD
+921 
-930 TAATVASGTKAATD
+930 
-944 IATAAASG
+944 
-952 TKAAADIA
+952 
-960 AATASTTVATADTA
+960 
-974 ATVASGTKTATDI
+974 
-987 AGATASGTKAAAD
+987 
-1000 IAAAGAA
+1000 
-1007 SVEAT
+1007 
-1012 ANTAAA
+1012 
-1018 VSGAAKSVSWVPI
+1018 SWLPI
-1031 VGPILAVAAIAAI
+1031 VGPILAIAAI
-1044 IGGIIAAANKGKFA
+1044 GAIMGVMLGVMSKSKFA
-1058 NGGIVQG
+1058 NGGIVSN

-1087 QQANLFNMLDN
+1087 QQANLFNMLDH
-1098 NRVNNVSA
+1098 NRIDKTST

>member
-1 MSSVFSVKA
+1 MSSVFSIKA

-58 LMQLTK
+58 LMKLTQ

-106 MLDVQQSITESAS
+106 MLDVQQSISESAS

-185 MLGVRRTQELAA
+185 MLGVLRTQELAA

-298 IEYSKLDQNDKTS
+298 IEYSKLDQNDKIT

-318 AFDNLGLKINN
+318 ALDNLGLKINN

-334 QVFVTQSAKVIAALK
+334 QVFVTQSAKVIAALQ

-372 AEVVRKTAKEGAK
+372 AEVVRKTAKEGDR

-481 NSDSTKSSS
+481 NSGSTKSSS

-537 KVAEKIVDD
+537 KAAEKIVED

-558 ALVEQYDEASKKIND
+558 TLVEQYDEASKKINN

-605 PIEIKVKNGKWDE
+605 PIEIKVKNGKWDGV
-618 LFDKDIDTKNL
+618 FDIDIDTKNL

-634 EASKKIND
+634 DAVKKIND
-642 IVKEYNIGIIDKET
+642 IVKSYNIGIIDEEK
-656 AKKQIEAINT
+656 AKAQIEAINA
-666 ELQKLG
+666 ELKKLG

-683 GKWDGAFDKDN
+683 GKWDGDFDKDN

-745 KEGISQAMQMFGAVG
+745 KEGISQAMQMFDAVS

-791 RFMVGFKAV
+791 RFMVGFEAG
-800 MQIMNV
+800 MQIMSV
-806 FTTVLGTINTVM
+806 FTTVLGTINTLM
-818 ETFTMIQELV
+818 TTFQTIQELV
-828 TAAKLKDA
+828 TAAKIKDA
-836 AASSVKAG
+836 AASSVQTAADEAAAAATMTKAG
-844 ADTAAATAST
+844 ANM
-854 AEATADTAAATAAE
+854 AE
-868 TKAVADTAAATAST
+868 TATGAGKAV
-882 TVATADTAATIAS
+882 
-895 GTKAATD
+895 
-902 TSAATASGTKAAAD
+902 
-916 IAAAT
+916 
-921 ASTTVATAD
+921 
-930 TAATVASGTKAATD
+930 
-944 IATAAASG
+944 
-952 TKAAADIA
+952 
-960 AATASTTVATADTA
+960 
-974 ATVASGTKTATDI
+974 
-987 AGATASGTKAAAD
+987 
-1000 IAAAGAA
+1000 
-1007 SVEAT
+1007 
-1012 ANTAAA
+1012 
-1018 VSGAAKSVSWVPI
+1018 SWLPI
-1031 VGPILAVAAIAAI
+1031 VGPILAIAAI
-1044 IGGIIAAANKGKFA
+1044 GAIMGVMLGVMSKSKFA
-1058 NGGIVQG
+1058 NGGIVSN

-1087 QQANLFNMLDN
+1087 QQANLFNMLDH
-1098 NRVNNVSA
+1098 NRIDKTST

>member
-1 MSSVFSVKA
+1 MSVFSVKG

-86 VALAQRIDELTAKA
+86 VALAKRIDELTAKA

-185 MLGVRRTQELAA
+185 MLGVLRTQELAA

-334 QVFVTQSAKVIAALK
+334 QVFVTQSAKVIAALQ

-372 AEVVRKTAKEGAK
+372 AEVVRKTANEGDR

-430 LQEYYDTQYD
+430 LQDYYDTQYD

-458 EAANEAAKAAKEIE
+458 DAANEAAKAAKEIE

-481 NSDSTKSSS
+481 NSGSTKSSS
-490 SSKTSDNDDIFDSG
+490 SYKTSDNDDIFDSG
-504 SLRAA
+504 SLIAA
-509 QKTVTELQDKLNR
+509 QKTVTDLQDKLNR

-537 KVAEKIVDD
+537 KAAEKIVED

-558 ALVEQYDEASKKIND
+558 TLVEQYDEASKKIND

-605 PIEIKVKNGKWDE
+605 PIEIKVKNGKWDGV
-618 LFDKDIDTKNL
+618 FDIDIDTKNL

-634 EASKKIND
+634 DAVKKIND
-642 IVKEYNIGIIDKET
+642 IVKSYNIGIIDEEK
-656 AKKQIEAINT
+656 AKAQIEAINA
-666 ELQKLG
+666 ELKKLG

-745 KEGISQAMQMFGAVG
+745 KEGISQAMQMFDAVS

-791 RFMVGFKAV
+791 RFMVGFEAG
-800 MQIMNV
+800 MQIMSV
-806 FTTVLGTINTVM
+806 FTTVLGTINTLM
-818 ETFTMIQELV
+818 TTFQTIQELV
-828 TAAKLKDA
+828 TAAKIKDA
-836 AASSVKAG
+836 AASSVQTAADEAAAAATMTKAG
-844 ADTAAATAST
+844 ANM
-854 AEATADTAAATAAE
+854 AE
-868 TKAVADTAAATAST
+868 TATGAGKAV
-882 TVATADTAATIAS
+882 
-895 GTKAATD
+895 
-902 TSAATASGTKAAAD
+902 
-916 IAAAT
+916 
-921 ASTTVATAD
+921 
-930 TAATVASGTKAATD
+930 
-944 IATAAASG
+944 
-952 TKAAADIA
+952 
-960 AATASTTVATADTA
+960 
-974 ATVASGTKTATDI
+974 
-987 AGATASGTKAAAD
+987 
-1000 IAAAGAA
+1000 
-1007 SVEAT
+1007 
-1012 ANTAAA
+1012 
-1018 VSGAAKSVSWVPI
+1018 SWLPI
-1031 VGPILAVAAIAAI
+1031 VGPILAIAAI
-1044 IGGIIAAANKGKFA
+1044 GAIMGVMLGVMSKSKFA
-1058 NGGIVQG
+1058 NGGIVSN

-1087 QQANLFNMLDN
+1087 QQANLFNMLDH
-1098 NRVNNVSA
+1098 NRIDKTST

>member
-10 SFDGGD
+10 SFDGAD

-21 NDVKKEVKGI
+21 NNVKNEVKGI

-58 LMQLTK
+58 LMQLTQ
-64 QLTDLTVNYRS
+64 QLTDLTVNYRK

-86 VALAQRIDELTAKA
+86 IALAQRINELTAKA

-106 MLDVQQSITESAS
+106 MLDVQQSISESAS

-134 TSALQSFTGVAGL
+134 TSVLQSFTGVAGL
-147 SEDSVEELTR
+147 SEESVEGLTR
-157 TIAAMQTIGAASN
+157 TIAAMHTIGAASN

-197 ATAIKLKT
+197 AAAIKLKT

-223 ALNTVAKANP
+223 ALNAVAKANP
-233 YVLLASAVIAL
+233 YVLLASAVITA
-244 GTALVAFAKK
+244 GAALVAFAKK

-273 ESINDARSKE
+273 ENVKDARSKE

-298 IEYSKLDQNDKTS
+298 LEYSKLDQNDKTT

-318 AFDNLGLKINN
+318 AFDNLGLKINS

-334 QVFVTQSAKVIAALK
+334 KVFVTQSTQVIAALR

-372 AEVVRKTAKEGAK
+372 AEVVRKTAKEGAR
-385 FFTADGKVPE
+385 FFTADGKIPKA
-395 PLKEAGLTEKE
+395 LKEAGLTEKD

-420 YILTPEATKK
+420 YILTKEAANK
-430 LQEYYDTQYD
+430 LQDYYDKQYE
-440 VAVKAADES
+440 VAVKAADDS

-472 GLITKPTNG
+472 GLITTPTNG
-481 NSDSTKSSS
+481 NSGSTKSSS
-490 SSKTSDNDDIFDSG
+490 SSKTANIEDIFDSG

-522 MSPDDKAFDKVKADL
+522 MSPDNEAFDETKKKL
-537 KVAEKIVDD
+537 KDAEKIVED

-558 ALVEQYDEASKKIND
+558 TLVEQYDDAVKNVNG

-587 AKKQIEAINAEL
+587 AKNQIEAINAEL

-605 PIEIKVKNGKWDE
+605 PI
-618 LFDKDIDTKNL
+618 
-629 IEQYD
+629 
-634 EASKKIND
+634 A
-642 IVKEYNIGIIDKET
+642 
-656 AKKQIEAINT
+656 
-666 ELQKLG
+666 
-672 LKPID
+672 
-677 IKLNPK
+677 IKLNPVVNK

-702 VVQAYSLKL
+702 VVKAYSLKL
-711 IDKDYAKEAIDAINV
+711 IDKDYAQEAIDAINV
-726 ERINANLPPIHLNL
+726 ERINANLPPIYLNL
-740 DVEGV
+740 DIEGV
-745 KEGISQAMQMFGAVG
+745 KQGIDKAMQMFDTFG

-765 VSSINSVYESFKNLP
+765 VSSINSVYESFNNLST
-780 DAMDEAENGWE
+780 AMDEAENSWE
-791 RFMVGFKAV
+791 RFMLGFDAGMK
-800 MQIMNV
+800 IMNV
-806 FTTVLGTINTVM
+806 FTTILGTINTLM
-818 ETFTMIQELV
+818 ETFQMIQELV

-836 AASSVKAG
+836 AASGVQMAADEAAAGSTMTKAG
-844 ADTAAATAST
+844 ANM
-854 AEATADTAAATAAE
+854 AETATAAG
-868 TKAVADTAAATAST
+868 KAV
-882 TVATADTAATIAS
+882 
-895 GTKAATD
+895 
-902 TSAATASGTKAAAD
+902 
-916 IAAAT
+916 
-921 ASTTVATAD
+921 
-930 TAATVASGTKAATD
+930 
-944 IATAAASG
+944 
-952 TKAAADIA
+952 
-960 AATASTTVATADTA
+960 
-974 ATVASGTKTATDI
+974 
-987 AGATASGTKAAAD
+987 
-1000 IAAAGAA
+1000 
-1007 SVEAT
+1007 
-1012 ANTAAA
+1012 
-1018 VSGAAKSVSWVPI
+1018 SWIPV
-1031 VGPILAVAAIAAI
+1031 VGPALAIAAI
-1044 IGGIIAAANKGKFA
+1044 GAIMSALLGVMSKSKFA

-1065 ASKIGDFNIARVNGG
+1065 PSKIGDFNLVRVNGG
-1080 EMILNNR
+1080 ELILNQR
-1087 QQANLFNMLDN
+1087 QQKNLFDMIDK
-1098 NRVNNVSA
+1098 NRVNNVNNTTG
-1106 SPQNVSFRIQGDTL
+1106 NVVFTIQGDKL
-1120 VGVID
+1120 VGVLD
-1125 NYNKKRSRM
+1125 NYNKKRGRI

>member
-1 MSSVFSVKA
+1 MSSVFSIKA

-86 VALAQRIDELTAKA
+86 VALAQRIDELTNKA

-106 MLDVQQSITESAS
+106 MLDVQQSISESAS

-147 SEDSVEELTR
+147 SEESVEELTR

-197 ATAIKLKT
+197 AAAIKLKT

-273 ESINDARSKE
+273 ENVKDARSKE

-298 IEYSKLDQNDKTS
+298 LEYSKLDQNDKTT

-318 AFDNLGLKINN
+318 AFDNLGLKINS
-329 VNDAD
+329 VNEAD
-334 QVFVTQSAKVIAALK
+334 QVFVTQSTKVIAALQ

-372 AEVVRKTAKEGAK
+372 AEVVRKTAKEGAR
-385 FFTADGKVPE
+385 FFTADGKVPKA
-395 PLKEAGLTEKE
+395 LKEAGLTEKD

-420 YILTPEATKK
+420 YILTKEAANK
-430 LQEYYDTQYD
+430 LQEYYDKQYD
-440 VAVKAADES
+440 IAVKAADDS

-472 GLITKPTNG
+472 GLITKPKNG
-481 NSDSTKSSS
+481 NTGSTKSSS
-490 SSKTSDNDDIFDSG
+490 SSKTSNIEDIFDSG

-509 QKTVTELQDKLNR
+509 QKTVTDLQDKLNR
-522 MSPDDKAFDKVKADL
+522 MSPDDEAFEKVKADL
-537 KVAEKIVDD
+537 KAAEKIVED
-546 IKKKMSD
+546 IKKKMAD
-553 PDAAK
+553 PESAK
-558 ALVEQYDEASKKIND
+558 TLVEQYDDAAKKING

-587 AKKQIEAINAEL
+587 AKTQIEAINAEL

-605 PIEIKVKNGKWDE
+605 PIEIKLTTVVN
-618 LFDKDIDTKNL
+618 
-629 IEQYD
+629 
-634 EASKKIND
+634 
-642 IVKEYNIGIIDKET
+642 
-656 AKKQIEAINT
+656 
-666 ELQKLG
+666 
-672 LKPID
+672 
-677 IKLNPK
+677 K

-702 VVQAYSLKL
+702 IVKAYSLKL
-711 IDKDYAKEAIDAINV
+711 IDKDYAQEAIDAINV
-726 ERINANLPPIHLNL
+726 ERINANLPPIYLNL
-740 DVEGV
+740 DIEGV
-745 KEGISQAMQMFGAVG
+745 RQGIDKAMQMFDTFG

-765 VSSINSVYESFKNLP
+765 VSSINSVYESFNNLST
-780 DAMDEAENGWE
+780 AMDEAENSWE
-791 RFMVGFKAV
+791 RFMLGFDAGMK
-800 MQIMNV
+800 IMNV
-806 FTTVLGTINTVM
+806 FTTILGTINTLM
-818 ETFTMIQELV
+818 ETFQMIQELV
-828 TAAKLKDA
+828 TTAKIKDA
-836 AASSVKAG
+836 AATGVQMAADEAAAGSTMTKAG
-844 ADTAAATAST
+844 ANM
-854 AEATADTAAATAAE
+854 AETATAAG
-868 TKAVADTAAATAST
+868 KAV
-882 TVATADTAATIAS
+882 
-895 GTKAATD
+895 
-902 TSAATASGTKAAAD
+902 
-916 IAAAT
+916 
-921 ASTTVATAD
+921 
-930 TAATVASGTKAATD
+930 
-944 IATAAASG
+944 
-952 TKAAADIA
+952 
-960 AATASTTVATADTA
+960 
-974 ATVASGTKTATDI
+974 
-987 AGATASGTKAAAD
+987 
-1000 IAAAGAA
+1000 
-1007 SVEAT
+1007 
-1012 ANTAAA
+1012 
-1018 VSGAAKSVSWVPI
+1018 SWIPV
-1031 VGPILAVAAIAAI
+1031 VGPALAIAAI
-1044 IGGIIAAANKGKFA
+1044 GAIMSALLNVMSKSKFA

-1065 ASKIGDFNIARVNGG
+1065 PSKIGDFNLVRVNGG
-1080 EMILNNR
+1080 ELILNQR
-1087 QQANLFNMLDN
+1087 QQKNLFDMIDK
-1098 NRVNNVSA
+1098 NRVNNVNNTTG
-1106 SPQNVSFRIQGDTL
+1106 NVVFTIQGDKL

-1125 NYNKKRSRM
+1125 NYNKKRGRI

>member
-1 MSSVFSVKA
+1 MSSVFSVKG
-10 SFDGGD
+10 SFDGAD

-21 NDVKKEVKGI
+21 NDVKKEVKGL
-31 ENAGEDA
+31 ESAGEDA

-58 LMQLTK
+58 LMQLTQ

-86 VALAQRIDELTAKA
+86 VALAQRIDELTSKA

-106 MLDVQQSITESAS
+106 MLDVQQSISESAS

-147 SEDSVEELTR
+147 SEESVEGLTR

-197 ATAIKLKT
+197 AAAIKLKT

-254 SNEATKAEKARKEA
+254 SSEATKAEKARKEA

-273 ESINDARSKE
+273 ESIKDARSKE

-298 IEYSKLDQNDKTS
+298 IEYSKLDQNDKIT

-318 AFDNLGLKINN
+318 AFDNLGLKINT

-334 QVFVTQSAKVIAALK
+334 QVFVTQSAKVIAALQ

-372 AEVVRKTAKEGAK
+372 AEVVRKNAKEGDR
-385 FFTADGKVPE
+385 FFTADGKVPK

-430 LQEYYDTQYD
+430 LQEYYNTQYD

-472 GLITKPTNG
+472 GLITKPTNSSSG
-481 NSDSTKSSS
+481 STKSSS

-509 QKTVTELQDKLNR
+509 QKTVTALQDKLNR
-522 MSPDDKAFDKVKADL
+522 MSPDDKAFEKTKADL
-537 KVAEKIVDD
+537 KAAEKIVED

-558 ALVEQYDEASKKIND
+558 TLVEQYDEASKKIND

-599 QKLGLK
+599 QKLGIK
-605 PIEIKVKNGKWDE
+605 PIEIKVKNGKWDGV
-618 LFDKDIDTKNL
+618 FDIDIDTKNL

-634 EASKKIND
+634 DAVKKVND
-642 IVKEYNIGIIDKET
+642 IVKGYNIGIIDEEK
-656 AKKQIEAINT
+656 AKTQIEAINN
-666 ELQKLG
+666 ELKKLG
-672 LKPID
+672 IKPID

-711 IDKDYAKEAIDAINV
+711 IDKDYAQEAIDAINV

-745 KEGISQAMQMFGAVG
+745 KQGIDKAMQMFDTFG

-765 VSSINSVYESFKNLP
+765 VSSINSVYESFNNLST
-780 DAMDEAENGWE
+780 AMDEAENSWE
-791 RFMVGFKAV
+791 RFMLGFDAGMK
-800 MQIMNV
+800 IMNV
-806 FTTVLGTINTVM
+806 FTTILETINTLM
-818 ETFTMIQELV
+818 TTFQTIQELV

-836 AASSVKAG
+836 AATSVQIAADTEGAGATMTKAG
-844 ADTAAATAST
+844 ANM
-854 AEATADTAAATAAE
+854 AETATAAG
-868 TKAVADTAAATAST
+868 KAVSWIPVVGPVLAAAAIG
-882 TVATADTAATIAS
+882 TIM
-895 GTKAATD
+895 G
-902 TSAATASGTKAAAD
+902 
-916 IAAAT
+916 ILL
-921 ASTTVATAD
+921 
-930 TAATVASGTKAATD
+930 
-944 IATAAASG
+944 
-952 TKAAADIA
+952 
-960 AATASTTVATADTA
+960 
-974 ATVASGTKTATDI
+974 
-987 AGATASGTKAAAD
+987 
-1000 IAAAGAA
+1000 
-1007 SVEAT
+1007 SVI
-1012 ANTAAA
+1012 
-1018 VSGAAKSVSWVPI
+1018 SKS
-1031 VGPILAVAAIAAI
+1031 
-1044 IGGIIAAANKGKFA
+1044 KFA
-1058 NGGIVQG
+1058 NGGIVPG
-1065 ASKIGDFNIARVNGG
+1065 ASKIGDFNLVRVNGG
-1080 EMILNNR
+1080 ELILNQR
-1087 QQANLFNMLDN
+1087 QQKNLFDMIDK
-1098 NRVNNVSA
+1098 NRVNNVNNTTG
-1106 SPQNVSFRIQGDTL
+1106 NVVFTIQGDKL
-1120 VGVID
+1120 VGVLD